1 MKAAAYFI
9 CVSSIACLGLFY
21 FAADRA
27 DKTLILVVCSILGF
41 FLIPIL
47 FVAYEI
53 AVEQTASHGIG
64 DAMSCGLLNVFANT
78 VAFIITI
85 SLTPSLNEATPNELW
100 IAFGVMFLNLG
111 LALLFLLLGSF
122 CASKTSP

>member
-21 FAADRA
+21 FTADHA
-27 DKTLILVVCSILGF
+27 DEVLLLVVCSILGF

-53 AVEQTASHGIG
+53 AVEQTAPLGVG
-64 DAMSCGLLNVFANT
+64 DAMSCGIINVFANT
-78 VAFIITI
+78 VAFVITI
-85 SLTPSLNEATPNELW
+85 SLTPTLNEATPNQLL